1 MKFGMYDL
9 FAMAA
14 ALAAFVVLLRHK
26 VKIGL
31 AMVLSGLLLEL
42 LLAVWPQQLVRTFV
56 GEFKALPLGQTT
68 GFLFVSLASLLTFV
82 NILGRAMKETGV
94 SDRLTDAVQGLFKSR
109 RAALC
114 TIPLLMGLLPTPGG
128 IMLSAPM
135 VRDLGDAIGVS
146 RIRTAAINFFFR
158 HQWEMIWPLFPS
170 IPLIQGM
177 LGVSAFALL
186 KYNCLLTLFGLA
198 GGVLFLLT
206 TGIPPKGTSAAVRRN
221 WLQSLWFF
229 LAAFWPIALVALLYA
244 VFNLTPAV
252 GLLIAIILFML
263 SQKCPLS
270 QSVRLF
276 RQGFEMDLVLLI
288 FGALLYKLNLQ
299 SADSVNSIVQFF
311 GQIHL
316 PPAALLF
323 ILPMIVAAVTGLTMP
338 TVAITFPLLMPF
350 IGSGADAHIGLQ
362 TLAFSGLLTGLYLTP
377 VHLCLSLSA
386 SYFDAPLD
394 KLIAILI
401 PPVACL
407 AAAGIIA
414 ASVLN

>member
-1 MKFGMYDL
+1 MKFRMFDL
-9 FAMAA
+9 FAMGE
-14 ALAAFVVLLRHK
+14 ALAAFVVLLRLK

-31 AMVLSGLLLEL
+31 AMVLSAFALEI
-42 LLAVWPQQLVRTFV
+42 LLAVWPAQIIRVFV
-56 GEFKALPLGQTT
+56 GEFKTLPFGQTT
-68 GFLFVSLASLLTFV
+68 GFLFISLASLLTFV

-114 TIPLLMGLLPTPGG
+114 AIPLLMGLLPTPGG

-146 RIRTAAINFFFR
+146 RTRCAAINFFFR

-186 KYNCLLTLFGLA
+186 KYNCLLTLFGLT
-198 GGVLFLLT
+198 GGVIFLLL
-206 TGIPPKGTSAAVRRN
+206 TGIPPKGASAAPRRN
-221 WLQSLWFF
+221 WFQSLWFS

-252 GLLIAIILFML
+252 GLLIAIVLFML
-263 SQKCPLS
+263 SQKCPPS
-270 QSVRLF
+270 QYGRLF
-276 RQGFEMDLVLLI
+276 RQGFELDLVLLI

-299 SADSVNSIVQFF
+299 AADSVNSIVAFF
-311 GQIHL
+311 SQIHL

-350 IGSGADAHIGLQ
+350 IGTGADAHIGLQ

-386 SYFDAPLD
+386 SYFDVRLD

-401 PPVACL
+401 LPVACL
-407 AAAGIIA
+407 AAAGMIA
-414 ASVLN
+414 AFSAY